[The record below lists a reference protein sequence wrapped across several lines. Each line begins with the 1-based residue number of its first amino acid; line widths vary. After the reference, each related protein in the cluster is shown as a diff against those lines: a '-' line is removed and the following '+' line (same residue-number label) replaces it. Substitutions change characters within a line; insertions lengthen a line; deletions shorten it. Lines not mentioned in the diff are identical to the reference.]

1 MEDTEQPLDL
11 VRLSLAEK
19 VLIKLRGD
27 RILTGT
33 LHAYD
38 QHMNLVLGDCQETIS
53 VVEEEEIIV
62 HHINVE
68 HCE

>member
-1 MEDTEQPLDL
+1 MDDSEQPLDL

-19 VLIKLRGD
+19 VLVKLRGD

-38 QHMNLVLGDCQETIS
+38 QHMNIVLGDCRETIS
-53 VVEEEEIIV
+53 TIEEDDIIV
-62 HHINVE
+62 TYINLE
-68 HCE
+68 YCE